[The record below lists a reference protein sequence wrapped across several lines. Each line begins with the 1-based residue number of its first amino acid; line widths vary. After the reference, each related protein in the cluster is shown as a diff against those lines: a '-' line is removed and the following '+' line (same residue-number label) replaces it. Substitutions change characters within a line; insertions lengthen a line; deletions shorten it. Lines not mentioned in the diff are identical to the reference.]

1 MPTTFGDKTRT
12 IVYKKEINKLHE
24 AFPVAS
30 GETIHEGELV
40 KLNAAGELIP
50 AATGNQIEV
59 IGYCITH
66 KKDFNAPV
74 SVVEEL
80 SVAMKGYATVLAS
93 AKEDG
98 LVPGAVMYAGYDTAN
113 NRPFFSQNSV
123 TENTIAGWALT
134 AGDQLDEIKVVLK
147 S

>member
-1 MPTTFGDKTRT
+1 MPTTFGEKTVN
-12 IVYKKEINKLHE
+12 IVYKKEAQKLHE
-24 AFPVAS
+24 AFTVAS

-50 AATGNQIEV
+50 AATGNQLEV

-66 KKDFNAPV
+66 KKTFNAPV

-80 SVAMKGYATVLAS
+80 SVAMRGYATLKAS

-98 LVPGAVMYAGYDTAN
+98 LLPGAVMYAGWDATN
-113 NRPFFSQNSV
+113 NRPYFSQNSV
-123 TENTIAGWALT
+123 TETTVAGWALI
-134 AGDQLDEIKVVLK
+134 AGDQNDEIRVVIK
-147 S
+147 